1 MRWPARA
8 LVRLGL
14 RFETDDTERR
24 FVHTLRTKQLIS
36 FGILQFAFVV
46 IVVAVAVRLP
56 PEADTP
62 IVIIFT
68 FLYSFVCIAALAY
81 ARKRP
86 DLRRF
91 WIPDALIAALS
102 VFAPSEQY
110 RMVSYWCR
118 ADGMVCDQSYIAQNT
133 HTLTVTA
140 LLLVLSTPTRIVY
153 LLPHAILLPS
163 VIIADPDAVF
173 LPNTWLQKS
182 VSLLILVVAWAIG
195 CLRERFQRQQWHL
208 TQKLEAA
215 LAKQAVL
222 ERVIVEQD
230 AILAV
235 PLSPKTPADDSFKGG
250 MFVSRTEG
258 SFDYVTV
265 LKNCGEVEDAAFKV
279 LKAFDPQPP
288 LDAIEEVL
296 RSLVDGAGAATIYV
310 EAHKLK
316 ALCKSVCAAEAQAAA
331 LHLEQAAKECAPK
344 NFRGATATVL
354 ADSEDKDIRA
364 AFESLQ
370 LAMLPLRND
379 VAARLGTRD

>member
-36 FGILQFAFVV
+36 FSILQFAFVV
-46 IVVAVAVRLP
+46 IAVAVSLRLP

-62 IVIIFT
+62 IVIMFT

-91 WIPDALIAALS
+91 WIPDALLAALA

-118 ADGMVCDQSYIAQNT
+118 TDGMVCDQTYIAQNT
-133 HTLTVTA
+133 HELTVTA

-163 VIIADPDAVF
+163 VIIADPDAAF
-173 LPNTWLQKS
+173 LPHSSLQKS
-182 VSLLILVVAWAIG
+182 VPLLLLVVAWAMG
-195 CLRERFQRQQWHL
+195 CARERLQRQQWHL

-222 ERVIVEQD
+222 ERVIVE
-230 AILAV
+230 L
-235 PLSPKTPADDSFKGG
+235 KTPKGSFTGDWLD
-250 MFVSRTEG
+250 TEG
-258 SFDYVTV
+258 SFDYVA
-265 LKNCGEVEDAAFKV
+265 LLADCGGFDYAAQQI
-279 LKAFDPQPP
+279 LRAFDPQPP
-288 LDAIEEVL
+288 LDAIEEVMGP
-296 RSLVDGAGAATIYV
+296 VEIDGAGAATIYV

-354 ADSEDKDIRA
+354 APADSDELRA

-379 VAARLGTRD
+379 VAARLGTRDSA

>member
-1 MRWPARA
+1 MRWPTRA
-8 LVRLGL
+8 LVLVGL
-14 RFETDDTERR
+14 RFEDADAERR
-24 FVHTLRTKQLIS
+24 FAHSLRTKQLIS
-36 FGILQFAFVV
+36 FIILQFAYVV
-46 IVVAVAVRLP
+46 IAFAVAARLP
-56 PEADTP
+56 SEADTP
-62 IVIIFT
+62 FMVIIA
-68 FLYSFVCIAALAY
+68 FLFNLICTAALAY
-81 ARKRP
+81 ARKLGP
-86 DLRRF
+86 ELRLF
-91 WIPDALIAALS
+91 WIPDALLAATAVL
-102 VFAPSEQY
+102 APLEQY

-118 ADGMVCDQSYIAQNT
+118 ADGMVCDQTYIAQNT
-133 HTLTVTA
+133 HELTVTA

-163 VIIADPDAVF
+163 VIIADPDAAF
-173 LPNTWLQKS
+173 LPHSSLQKS
-182 VSLLILVVAWAIG
+182 VPLLLLVVAWAMG
-195 CLRERFQRQQWHL
+195 CARERLQRQQWHL

-222 ERVIVEQD
+222 ERVIVE
-230 AILAV
+230 L
-235 PLSPKTPADDSFKGG
+235 KTPSEGSFMGDWA
-250 MFVSRTEG
+250 EG

-265 LKNCGEVEDAAFKV
+265 LKNCGEVEDAALKV

-316 ALCKSVCAAEAQAAA
+316 SQCKSVCAAEAAAAA

-344 NFRGATATVL
+344 YFRGATATVL
-354 ADSEDKDIRA
+354 ADSEDKEIRA

-379 VAARLGTRD
+379 VAARLGTRDSA